1 MSEPS
6 IKFGTQSEFG
16 TMTGWAGDSPSI
28 NKRSQ
33 RANVLGE
40 TGNEVASQLYDEMT
54 ETTQQFAAESATA
67 PTLPATIGA
76 ILGSK
81 VVTSISI
88 STSATDFAKV
98 TLTGHQHTN
107 NPHASVRNVVHGI
120 TLRVGFGATDFLGG
134 TAGDN
139 AAVESSTCNITCQHT
154 DIQNGDGNHLTGN
167 NYDARIQATVVWN
180 GVPTAPAAAGWDVTS
195 VETKE
200 TPTGYL
206 QTTVTA
212 EKALALPA
220 ITIT

>member
-6 IKFGTQSEFG
+6 IKFGTQSVFG

-40 TGNEVASQLYDEMT
+40 TGDEVASKLYDEMT
-54 ETTQQFAAESATA
+54 ETSQQFTAATATA
-67 PTLPATIGA
+67 PTLPANIGA
-76 ILGSK
+76 ILASK

-98 TLTGHQHTN
+98 TMTGHQHTS
-107 NPHASVRNVVHGI
+107 NPHTSVRNVAHGI
-120 TLRVGFGATDFLGG
+120 TLRAGFGATDFLGA
-134 TAGDN
+134 TAGSD

-154 DIQNGDGNHLTGN
+154 DIQDGNGDHLTGN
-167 NYDARIQATVVWN
+167 NYDARITATVVWH
-180 GVPTAPAAAGWDVTS
+180 GVPTTPAAAGWDVTS

-212 EKALALPA
+212 EKALTLPNTTPA
-220 ITIT
+220 